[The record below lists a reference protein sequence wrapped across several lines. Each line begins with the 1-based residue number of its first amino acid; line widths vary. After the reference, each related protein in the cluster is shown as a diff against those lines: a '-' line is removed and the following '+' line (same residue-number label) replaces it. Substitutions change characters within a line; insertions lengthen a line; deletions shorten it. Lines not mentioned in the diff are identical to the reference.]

1 MRNLPLQP
9 YYEDRSKHVRVEIV
23 YQRLYNMSLKE
34 YKDVEDM
41 QKDLDQVIEYME
53 KQNLVEQ
60 TLGSHING
68 KKIYKN

>member
-1 MRNLPLQP
+1 MRNLPLHHTFP
-9 YYEDRSKHVRVEIV
+9 VRVEIV